1 MNLNDEEEEQ
11 RASDNSDEIEVV
23 NSDVYDDNSIEI
35 VDGLEPLSDKT
46 HQSSEASGSAVAI
59 HDDDIESSGDGSMPT
74 DKAED
79 KSNYIAIPID
89 SDPKS
94 SVSSHLQRLSQLIQS
109 LSDSQHNKSQTY
121 ELGPNDL
128 NTFLANHNIQTEY
141 QQQLTNNEHKHVINT
156 NGKIPDDH
164 LSQILDLQ
172 HKLQAYDD
180 YQAMG
185 HLSPTP
191 MPSITSTTKP
201 PQHFG
206 ETNFPDP
213 SRIYVKGSTGLKTVR
228 RNDPG
233 YSSSQIVVNRPEGS
247 VLFSLPSPTPQVP
260 AQQSQTEQPYISQE
274 TLKAVLELSKQMIA
288 SNQNNQHYNGNQN
301 YNNNQNQNQ
310 NFNNQDYNNPN
321 FNHNYLQPIFR
332 PVYYNIPINE
342 LPIPIITRYEPDGFN
357 KKEASHSSDESP
369 HMEKISSV
377 SGYVDTT
384 APASHNSAP
393 EKTQGDEHSTIIH
406 NHIPITIEGP
416 SPSNQQVN
424 RYNQP
429 TARPLSVN
437 PQTTAIETRY
447 DSFGGKVVTNTYSD
461 TQYVHPS
468 GYQPYPPFT
477 ETREAPATTYGRQ
490 EVQVPSASGSPP
502 FNNYQFNNYQQQS
515 PDPSSYFPQ
524 QQPPYSTYNP
534 YAQHPNPNLYT
545 ANPHLT
551 DNNVNNFINVNT
563 PAYPTLRPGAY
574 ATQRPY
580 ATVDPVSSYQNQ
592 IKSPATNGNR
602 NEGISTS
609 INTNQPLTNN
619 KYVDQTEPLYDDEA
633 TSDDD
638 SISYDTSGADDD
650 SASDTTDLHNDES
663 VISLLTNLKQQQ
675 RVQQTRLEN
684 KQLPERR
691 HGDFLSSIINGEIVN
706 DALNYGSSDSSPAD
720 DNTDDV
726 EESTSPAHGTI
737 VHYGDTYMTYD
748 AYRESVAPLL
758 QKGPKKVEMFTCVT
772 GARQPSSSDCSKYF
786 VCNAASGKV
795 LTYICPAFTAF
806 NQQTRFCDAKT
817 YASCHSVPIKK
828 QITIDGNKKLKEEAE
843 KALSDAKRVRDE
855 AIQAQHLTALIKQET
870 QNILN
875 SPPNYIRR
883 PSAIAQPIHR
893 LPVTTTTKRPRR
905 KANKPRKRR
914 IQCTEPTK
922 VADKLSKYN
931 YFTCF
936 KGADGQLKA
945 MKQTCPGGLVFC
957 ARMRVCTAKERCGR

>member
-1 MNLNDEEEEQ
+1 MNLNDEEDEQ
-11 RASDNSDEIEVV
+11 RSSDNSDEIEIV
-23 NSDVYDDNSIEI
+23 NGDVYDDNSIEI
-35 VDGLEPLSDKT
+35 VDGLEPLSVKD
-46 HQSSEASGSAVAI
+46 HQSSESSAVPI
-59 HDDDIESSGDGSMPT
+59 HDDDIESSGDGSLPS
-74 DKAED
+74 DKVED

-109 LSDSQHNKSQTY
+109 LSDSQHNKSQSY

-128 NTFLANHNIQTEY
+128 NSFLANHNIQTEY

-156 NGKIPDDH
+156 DGKIPEEH

-180 YQAMG
+180 YHAMG
-185 HLSPTP
+185 HFSSTPTP
-191 MPSITSTTKP
+191 PIVITSKP
-201 PQHFG
+201 PGHFE
-206 ETNFPDP
+206 ETNFHDP
-213 SRIYVKGSTGLKTVR
+213 SRIYVKGSTGLKSVR
-228 RNDPG
+228 LNDPG

-260 AQQSQTEQPYISQE
+260 AQQSHTEQPYISQE

-288 SNQNNQHYNGNQN
+288 SNQNNQRYNGNNQN
-301 YNNNQNQNQ
+301 YNQNQNQ
-310 NFNNQDYNNPN
+310 NNNQDSNNQNFNNQPQQ
-321 FNHNYLQPIFR
+321 NYLQPIFR

-357 KKEASHSSDESP
+357 KKETSHLSGENQ

-377 SGYVDTT
+377 SGYIDTT
-384 APASHNSAP
+384 APASHSP
-393 EKTQGDEHSTIIH
+393 ETNQGDEHSTIIH

-416 SPSNQQVN
+416 SPSNKQVN
-424 RYNQP
+424 RYNEP
-429 TARPLSVN
+429 IARPLSVN
-437 PQTTAIETRY
+437 PQITSSETRY
-447 DSFGGKVVTNTYSD
+447 DSFGGKVVTNSYLD

-477 ETREAPATTYGRQ
+477 ETREAPATTYDQ
-490 EVQVPSASGSPP
+490 EVQVPSSAGSPP
-502 FNNYQFNNYQQQS
+502 FTNYQYNNYQQQS
-515 PDPSSYFPQ
+515 VDPSSYFPQ
-524 QQPPYSTYNP
+524 QQPSYSAYNP
-534 YAQHPNPNLYT
+534 YGQQPNPNLYT
-545 ANPHLT
+545 VNPHLT

-563 PAYPTLRPGAY
+563 PAYPTLRPGSY
-574 ATQRPY
+574 VTQRPY

-592 IKSPATNGNR
+592 INTPTS

-609 INTNQPLTNN
+609 INTNQPLSNN
-619 KYVDQTEPLYDDEA
+619 KYIDQTEPLYDDVDEA
-633 TSDDD
+633 ASNAD

-650 SASDTTDLHNDES
+650 SASDNIDLHNEAS
-663 VISLLTNLKQQQ
+663 VISLLTNFKQKQRVHLQQQ
-675 RVQQTRLEN
+675 QQQTRLEN
-684 KQLPERR
+684 KQLPEQ
-691 HGDFLSSIINGEIVN
+691 GDFLSSIINGEILG
-706 DALNYGSSDSSPAD
+706 DGSSYGSSSDSSFAD
-720 DNTDDV
+720 DNNDEN
-726 EESTSPAHGTI
+726 EESTSPARGTI

-748 AYRESVAPLL
+748 EYRESVAPLL
-758 QKGPKKVEMFTCVT
+758 RKGQKKVEMFTCVT

-786 VCNAASGKV
+786 VCNASSGKV
-795 LTYICPAFTAF
+795 LTYVCPAFTAF

-817 YASCHSVPIKK
+817 YASCHSVTIKNE
-828 QITIDGNKKLKEEAE
+828 ITIDSNKKLKEEAE
-843 KALSDAKRVRDE
+843 KAKRVRDE
-855 AIQAQHLTALIKQET
+855 AVHAQQLTALIKLQA

-875 SPPNYIRR
+875 SPTNYIKR
-883 PSAIAQPIHR
+883 PSTITQPIHR
-893 LPVTTTTKRPRR
+893 VPATTTTTKRPRR
-905 KANKPRKRR
+905 KTNKPRKRR

-945 MKQTCPGGLVFC
+945 MKQTCPGGLIFC